1 MKTFKL
7 KPEQEEK
14 DSIEKVEVDIDI
26 VEQVIRKE
34 PITLEQIDQE
44 IGNLQERI
52 DKLQS
57 ELTEKQADR
66 ILIEKVAKEA
76 ILIEMLELIK
86 DKE

>member
-66 ILIEKVAKEA
+66 ILIEEVAKKA
-76 ILIEMLELIK
+76 ILIEIWGN
-86 DKE
+86 

>member
-34 PITLEQIDQE
+34 PITLERIDQE

-52 DKLQS
+52 DKLQT

-76 ILIEMLELIK
+76 ILIEIWGN
-86 DKE
+86 